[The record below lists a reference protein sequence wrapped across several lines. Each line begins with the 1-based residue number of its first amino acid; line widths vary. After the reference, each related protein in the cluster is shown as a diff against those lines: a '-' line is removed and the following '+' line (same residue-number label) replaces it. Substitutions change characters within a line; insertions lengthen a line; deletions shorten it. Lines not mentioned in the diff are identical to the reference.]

1 MARRKTPRRRSRR
14 SFSIINALE
23 SLTYAEILS
32 RGITG
37 TGVMGFITGNT
48 DLSQSLQRVP
58 NYNSSGQALMGGGE
72 GVAYTTQMVTLGANE
87 ISLGD
92 LLSNPSLAVGTM
104 ADNLSSNI
112 VPMAVGAATTAVTF
126 NVGKRLLRKPINNIN
141 RNLMRPLLG
150 AGIKL

>member
-1 MARRKTPRRRSRR
+1 MARRKTQRRRSRR

-37 TGVMGFITGNT
+37 GGVFSFITGNT
-48 DLSQSLQRVP
+48 DLTQSYQKIP
-58 NYNSSGQALMGGGE
+58 NTNSSGQIIMGGE
-72 GVAYTTQMVTLGANE
+72 GAGYTTSLVTFGANE

-141 RNLMRPLLG
+141 RNLMKPLLG
-150 AGIKL
+150 AGIRL

>member
-1 MARRKTPRRRSRR
+1 MARKKSTRRRSRR

-37 TGVMGFITGNT
+37 TGVFGFFTGDTDLVQKSYGGNAQLGFADAGMITTGN
-48 DLSQSLQRVP
+48 
-58 NYNSSGQALMGGGE
+58 A
-72 GVAYTTQMVTLGANE
+72 E

-92 LLSNPSLAVGTM
+92 LISNPSLAVGEM

-112 VPMAVGAATTAVTF
+112 VPMAIGAATTAVTF
-126 NVGKRLLRKPINNIN
+126 NVGKRLLRRPINNIN
-141 RNLMRPLLG
+141 RNLMKPLLG

>member
-1 MARRKTPRRRSRR
+1 MARKKSTRRRSRR

-37 TGVMGFITGNT
+37 TGVFGFFTGDTDLGMKETFSYNQLTGNT
-48 DLSQSLQRVP
+48 STMMLQ
-58 NYNSSGQALMGGGE
+58 G
-72 GVAYTTQMVTLGANE
+72 TDE

-92 LLSNPSLAVGTM
+92 LISNPSLAVGEM
-104 ADNLSSNI
+104 ATNLSSNI
-112 VPMAVGAATTAVTF
+112 VPMAVGAATTAITF
-126 NVGKRLLRKPINNIN
+126 NVGKRLLRRPINNIN
-141 RNLMRPLLG
+141 RNLMKPLLG

>member
-1 MARRKTPRRRSRR
+1 MARKKSTRRRSRR

-37 TGVMGFITGNT
+37 TGVFGFFTGDT
-48 DLSQSLQRVP
+48 DLTQKMYSGNAQLGFAD
-58 NYNSSGQALMGGGE
+58 SS
-72 GVAYTTQMVTLGANE
+72 MVTTGAAE

-92 LLSNPSLAVGTM
+92 LISNPSLAVGEM

-112 VPMAVGAATTAVTF
+112 VPMAIGAATTAVTF
-126 NVGKRLLRKPINNIN
+126 NVGKRLLRRPINNIN
-141 RNLMRPLLG
+141 RNLMKPLLG

>member
-1 MARRKTPRRRSRR
+1 
-14 SFSIINALE
+14 
-23 SLTYAEILS
+23 
-32 RGITG
+32 
-37 TGVMGFITGNT
+37 MGFITGNT

-126 NVGKRLLRKPINNIN
+126 NVGKRLLRKPIIQ
-141 RNLMRPLLG
+141 
-150 AGIKL
+150 KLFPVSSAF